1 MPESRRHVSEN
12 ARSINSYYFIR
23 MLARHY
29 ACYFSERAES
39 LLTCVGSKAQVSA
52 WQLPESTG
60 TVKSL
65 RQYAPVQPPT
75 DTGGVCQAQ

>member
-1 MPESRRHVSEN
+1 MPVSRHHMSEN
-12 ARSINSYYFIR
+12 ARSINNYYFIR

-60 TVKSL
+60 TVLSL
-65 RQYAPVQPPT
+65 RQYAPASSPP
-75 DTGGVCQAQ
+75 TGGVRQAQ